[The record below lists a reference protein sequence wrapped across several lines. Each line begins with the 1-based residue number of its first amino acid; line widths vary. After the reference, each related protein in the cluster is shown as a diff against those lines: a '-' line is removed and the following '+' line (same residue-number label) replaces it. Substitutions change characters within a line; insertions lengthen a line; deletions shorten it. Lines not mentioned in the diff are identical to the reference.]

1 MSKAFLMKVGAVILL
16 VAALL
21 VMPSSQR
28 QWYTYALL
36 LFGLINIFLD
46 SPGTTLIRTLG
57 VIAAFVALVWQDKAA
72 LWATLL
78 LWLIWPPAFMVSW
91 ALAKNP
97 RSREPEQSAQNV
109 EAERAQI
116 ALSVLIAAVAIGSV
130 AYRLLVR
137 GGLQQTAALFIG
149 IPAILAIVVVSGV
162 SPRSATGVA
171 CKAVTVGLLV
181 SLMVLGEGMLCI
193 VMSAPLFYLVAIVIG
208 QTAEAIQRRRNRQTT
223 LLSSVL
229 LLAFVPMTLEG
240 VLPFT
245 TINRN
250 DTVRRSKV
258 VNARSESVQN
268 AMHQQPRFDRK
279 LPLYLRIGYPR
290 PTSTKIDNTPN
301 GTRCVIRFRGGEMR
315 ITGMEPQ
322 AGDLVLILE
331 EERAG
336 YIRWRA
342 ISDTSHMTHFL
353 RWREITAEWSPVD
366 AENSQVTWTIQY
378 ERGLDP
384 AWYFGPME
392 HYAVGL
398 AADYLID
405 SVATP

>member
-36 LFGLINIFLD
+36 LFGLINVFLD
-46 SPGTTLIRTLG
+46 FPGTTLIRTLG
-57 VIAAFVALVWQDKAA
+57 VIAAFVALVWQDIAA

-91 ALAKNP
+91 ALAKNR

-149 IPAILAIVVVSGV
+149 IPAILAIVVVGGV

-208 QTAEAIQRRRNRQTT
+208 QTAEAIQRRRNRQST

-258 VNARSESVQN
+258 VNAASESVQN

-301 GTRCVIRFRGGEMR
+301 GTRSVIRFRGGEMR

-322 AGDLVLILE
+322 AGDLVLMLE

>member
-1 MSKAFLMKVGAVILL
+1 MSKTSLLKAGATILL
-16 VAALL
+16 IAALL
-21 VMPSSQR
+21 ISPSQR
-28 QWYTYALL
+28 NWFDYAVL
-36 LFGLINIFLD
+36 LFGIMNIFLQA
-46 SPGTTLIRTLG
+46 PGTSLIRTLG
-57 VIAAFVALVWQDKAA
+57 VVAVFVTLVWKDLIAI
-72 LWATLL
+72 WAVLFT
-78 LWLIWPPAFMVSW
+78 WLIWLPAFMASW
-91 ALAKNP
+91 ALGRNTHGA
-97 RSREPEQSAQNV
+97 ETEQPAQH
-109 EAERAQI
+109 AGATRARI
-116 ALSVLIAAVAIGSV
+116 GLASLIAAVAIGCIV
-130 AYRLLVR
+130 YRLIVR

-149 IPAILAIVVVSGV
+149 IPAILAVVVVFGV

-171 CKAVTVGLLV
+171 CKAVTIGLLV
-181 SLMVLGEGMLCI
+181 SLLFLGEGMLCI
-193 VMSAPLFYLVAIVIG
+193 VMSAPLFYVVAIVVA
-208 QTAEAIQRRRNRQTT
+208 QAAEAIQRRQNRQTT

-245 TINRN
+245 TINRQ
-250 DTVRRSKV
+250 DTVTRSKV
-258 VNARSESVQN
+258 VHATSESVQH
-268 AMHQQPRFDRK
+268 ALHQQPRFDRTI
-279 LPLYLRIGYPR
+279 PFYLRTGYPR
-290 PTSTKIDNTPN
+290 PISTTIDSTPN
-301 GTRCVIRFRGGEMR
+301 GTRWVIRFRGGEMR
-315 ITGMEPQ
+315 ITGIEPQ

-331 EERAG
+331 EEHPG

-342 ISDTSHMTHFL
+342 ISDSSHMTHFL

-366 AENSQVTWTIQY
+366 SENSRVTWTIRY